1 VQRNIE
7 LGLLRMLQFV
17 DAPLYTTDAFL
28 QNLGLSTLL
37 AVGIL
42 AIVGSIGS
50 FTLPTNGLS
59 SIASLVIA
67 QNMIKGWNER

>member
-1 VQRNIE
+1 
-7 LGLLRMLQFV
+7 MLQFV

-42 AIVGSIGS
+42 AIGGSIGS
-50 FTLPTNGLS
+50 LALPTNGLS

-67 QNMIKGWNER
+67 QNMTKGWNER